1 VSEQYA
7 LVKAW
12 KFFNKSNKSLT
23 FPSNFFNFQ
32 FFIKLEQRAVL
43 IQMQGKIHPR

>member
-1 VSEQYA
+1 MSEQYA

-23 FPSNFFNFQ
+23 FPSNFFNFH
-32 FFIKLEQRAVL
+32 FFIKHDRHAVL
-43 IQMQGKIHPR
+43 IQMQGKIYPR

>member
-23 FPSNFFNFQ
+23 FPSNFF
-32 FFIKLEQRAVL
+32 
-43 IQMQGKIHPR
+43 